1 MKTNLKTSKSNRS
14 RAALCGEYAMYISL
28 AFIFSYLE
36 SLIPLPLPFPGIRLG
51 LANIVIVIVLYR
63 QGFLSALGISA
74 VRNILTA
81 LTFGNP
87 YMFLYS
93 MTGSILSLIVM
104 DVLKKNTKLSIPSI
118 SCAGGIFHNMGQLLI
133 AMLTVSTSAL
143 WGYLP
148 ILYFTGAITGI
159 LMGVIAH
166 ECIRRIRHLT
176 I

>member
-1 MKTNLKTSKSNRS
+1 LQNLKDNHRSS
-14 RAALCGEYAMYISL
+14 RAVICGQYAMYISL

-36 SLIPLPLPFPGIRLG
+36 GLVPLPIPFPGIRLG
-51 LANIVIVIVLYR
+51 LANIIIVIVLYR
-63 QGFLSALGISA
+63 QGFLSALGISV

-93 MTGSILSLIVM
+93 MAGSLLSLMIM
-104 DVLKKNTKLSIPSI
+104 GVLKRYTKFSIPSI
-118 SCAGGIFHNMGQLLI
+118 SCAGGILHNMGQLLV
-133 AMLTVSTSAL
+133 AMLTVGTSAL

-148 ILYFTGAITGI
+148 ILYFAGAITGI
-159 LMGVIAH
+159 LMGIVAY
-166 ECIRRIRHLT
+166 ECMKRIKRLA

>member
-1 MKTNLKTSKSNRS
+1 
-14 RAALCGEYAMYISL
+14 MYISL

-51 LANIVIVIVLYR
+51 LAN
-63 QGFLSALGISA
+63 
-74 VRNILTA
+74 
-81 LTFGNP
+81 
-87 YMFLYS
+87 S